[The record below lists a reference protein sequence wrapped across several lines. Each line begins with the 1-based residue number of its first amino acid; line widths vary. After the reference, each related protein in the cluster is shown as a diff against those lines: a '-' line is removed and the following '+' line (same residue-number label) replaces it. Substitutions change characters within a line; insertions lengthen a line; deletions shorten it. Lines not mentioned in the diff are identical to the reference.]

1 MKTQLKTHK
10 LGQNLV
16 SSQFEVAEPP
26 KKDLKQT
33 FCNKKTDL
41 DNQNANWMPYIPV
54 YKRMSSSGLYANKN
68 SHSQSLLVER
78 FEGLIIDFRI

>member
-10 LGQNLV
+10 LGQNSV

-33 FCNKKTDL
+33 FCNKKTYL
-41 DNQNANWMPYIPV
+41 DPT
-54 YKRMSSSGLYANKN
+54 N
-68 SHSQSLLVER
+68 SFFL
-78 FEGLIIDFRI
+78 FENFEIRNLA